1 MTSGPQPV
9 PVPVRR
15 GLAVLLTIS
24 LTLAALSLTV
34 VLAPQLFGSLHREWR
49 NYLDLLEEANVAA
62 WWSSVLLL
70 TTGVAHALVGAAARV
85 VRAPEARYWFVSAAV
100 LAALSLD
107 DHTQLHERS
116 GHIGR
121 ALVSYDG
128 FFYYWLIPGLVAGV
142 VVAAALVLLAVRV
155 SGPTRWLLVTG
166 VMVVLSCALGLEFVQ
181 GTLIAAGH
189 HGTAFALVYHTEEL
203 GENVGALLLLGAAV
217 TAVSI
222 ARADGEL
229 TVQYGCGGPQASY
242 L

>member
-1 MTSGPQPV
+1 MLT
-9 PVPVRR
+9 PVRR
-15 GLAVLLTIS
+15 GLASLLAIS

-34 VLAPQLFGSLHREWR
+34 VLAPQLFGSLHEEWR
-49 NYLDLLEEANVAA
+49 NFLDMLDEANLAA
-62 WWSSVLLL
+62 WWSSALLL

-116 GHIGR
+116 GYIGR
-121 ALVSYDG
+121 ALVSYDS
-128 FFYYWLIPGLVAGV
+128 FFFYWLIPGLVAGIA
-142 VVAAALVLLAVRV
+142 VATALVLLALRV

-166 VMVVLSCALGLEFVQ
+166 ITLLLGCALGLEFVQ

-217 TAVSI
+217 AAVSL
-222 ARADGEL
+222 AREEGEL
-229 TVQYGCGGPQASY
+229 TVQYRSGGRQASY